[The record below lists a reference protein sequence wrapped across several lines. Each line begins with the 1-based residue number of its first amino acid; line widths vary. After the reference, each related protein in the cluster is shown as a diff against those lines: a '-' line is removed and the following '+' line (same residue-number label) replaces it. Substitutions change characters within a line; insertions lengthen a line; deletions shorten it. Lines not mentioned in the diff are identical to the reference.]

1 MIATAYT
8 VKDTIKEGLRK
19 ALQDS
24 ILHIS
29 TFLWTSSTRSLL
41 LGEYLIQLNTLM
53 LHEIFFFGLKVEAL
67 GLSTGWQALL

>member
-53 LHEIFFFGLKVEAL
+53 LQEIFFFGFKVEAL